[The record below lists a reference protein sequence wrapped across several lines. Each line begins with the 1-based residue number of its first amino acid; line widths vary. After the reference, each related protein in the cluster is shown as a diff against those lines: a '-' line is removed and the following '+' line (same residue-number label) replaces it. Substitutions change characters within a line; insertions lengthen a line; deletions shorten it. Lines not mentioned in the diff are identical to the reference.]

1 MAVSVDMKKDRR
13 RGEEPLRK
21 KEQTKIAV
29 LCLLALVLFVRLVV
43 FFTVPIGSFGVE
55 ERVIKKNGETIY
67 VRDDCPWSA
76 DHAVLF
82 AGVVDKGSASCRA
95 FYVLGDTEREWLYVT
110 GWRFRGFYRR
120 VG

>member
-1 MAVSVDMKKDRR
+1 MS
-13 RGEEPLRK
+13 K
-21 KEQTKIAV
+21 KEKRKIAV
-29 LCLLALVLFVRLVV
+29 LCLLAMALFVWVV
-43 FFTVPIGSFGVE
+43 ARFTIHIGSFGVE
-55 ERVIKKNGETIY
+55 ERAIKKNGETIY